1 MSNHLTR
8 RDFVA
13 GGVASVSAANAANA
27 GTGQKLPTR
36 PLGGTGLNPSILA
49 LGCGNRLWMAYDVEE
64 RGVEAINLALELG
77 ITYMD
82 TAQAYGDG
90 KSETWVGKATQ
101 HRRKNVIL
109 ATKTQARTADE
120 VLRRCDESLKRLRT
134 GHIDVLHIHSLRSP
148 EDLAAIEKKGGALE
162 ALYKLR
168 DQKMV
173 RFIGITSHADPISLR
188 NALER
193 HDFDCTQMALNAG
206 QQGHSP
212 DGSGFWKKDPSDVFS
227 EAIPHKPD
235 EQSFEKVA
243 LPVAVRKNLGIIA
256 MKVTGQES
264 LIGSGPGKS
273 ETARLLRYALSLPV
287 SLATCGMPKLD
298 FIRENTETAR
308 NYEPMPAPE
317 MKQFTETISAA
328 NKLALDRHFRD
339 HEDA

>member
-1 MSNHLTR
+1 
-8 RDFVA
+8 VA
-13 GGVASVSAANAANA
+13 GAVASASAGNAANA

-36 PLGGTGLNPSILA
+36 PFGGTGLNSSILA

-90 KSETWVGKATQ
+90 KSETWVGKATK
-101 HRRKNVIL
+101 HRRKDVIL

-120 VLRRCDESLKRLRT
+120 VLRRCDESLTRLQT
-134 GHIDVLHIHSLRSP
+134 DHLDDLHLHSLRSA
-148 EDLAAIEKKGGALE
+148 EDLAAIEAGGAVE

-273 ETARLLRYALSLPV
+273 ETGRLLRYALSLPV

>member
-1 MSNHLTR
+1 MSTNLTR

-13 GGVASVSAANAANA
+13 GAVASASAGNAANA

-36 PLGGTGLNPSILA
+36 PFGGTGLNSSILA

-90 KSETWVGKATQ
+90 KSETWVGKATK
-101 HRRKNVIL
+101 HRRKDVIL

-120 VLRRCDESLKRLRT
+120 VLRRCDESLKRLQT
-134 GHIDVLHIHSLRSP
+134 DQLDVLHIHSLRSA
-148 EDLAAIEKKGGALE
+148 EDLAAIEAGGAVE

-212 DGSGFWKKDPSDVFS
+212 D
-227 EAIPHKPD
+227 

-273 ETARLLRYALSLPV
+273 ETGRLLRYALSLPV

>member
-1 MSNHLTR
+1 MRKNLTR

-13 GGVASVSAANAANA
+13 GAVASASAANAANI
-27 GTGQKLPTR
+27 GSPKKLPSR
-36 PLGGTGLNPSILA
+36 PFGRTGLNPSILA

-77 ITYMD
+77 INYMD
-82 TAQAYGDG
+82 TAQGYGDG
-90 KSETWVGKATQ
+90 KSETWVGKATK
-101 HRRKNVIL
+101 HRRKDVIL
-109 ATKTQARTADE
+109 ATKTGARTADE
-120 VLRRCDESLKRLRT
+120 VFRRCDQSLKRLQT
-134 GHIDVLHIHSLRSP
+134 GQLDVLHIHGLRSP
-148 EDLAAIEKKGGALE
+148 EDLAAIEEKGGALE

-173 RFIGITSHADPISLR
+173 RFIGITSHADPIALR

-193 HDFDCTQMALNAG
+193 HDFDCIQMALNAG

-235 EQSFEKVA
+235 EQSFEKIA

-264 LIGSGPGKS
+264 LIGGGPGKS
-273 ETARLLRYALSLPV
+273 ETSLLLRYALSLPV

-298 FIRENTETAR
+298 FIRQNTATAR
-308 NYEPMPAPE
+308 NFQPMPAPE
-317 MKQFTETISAA
+317 MKEFTENISAA

>member
-13 GGVASVSAANAANA
+13 GAVASTTVASAANV
-27 GTGQKLPTR
+27 GTPQTLPTR
-36 PLGGTGLNPSILA
+36 PFGRTGLNPSILA

-90 KSETWVGKATQ
+90 KSETWVGKATK
-101 HRRKNVIL
+101 HRRKDVIL

-120 VLRRCDESLKRLRT
+120 VLRRCDESLKRLQT
-134 GHIDVLHIHSLRSP
+134 DKLDVLHIHSLRSA
-148 EDLAAIEKKGGALE
+148 EDLAAIEEGGAIE

-298 FIRENTETAR
+298 FIRENTETVR

>member
-1 MSNHLTR
+1 MRKNLTR

-13 GGVASVSAANAANA
+13 GAVASTTVASAANI
-27 GTGQKLPTR
+27 GTPKKLPTR
-36 PLGGTGLNPSILA
+36 PFGRTGLNPSILA

-64 RGVEAINLALELG
+64 RVIEAINLALELG

-82 TAQAYGDG
+82 TAQGYGAG
-90 KSETWVGKATQ
+90 KSETWVGKATK
-101 HRRKNVIL
+101 HRRKDVIL
-109 ATKTQARTADE
+109 ASKTGARTADE
-120 VLRRCDESLKRLRT
+120 VFSRCDQSLKRLQT
-134 GHIDVLHIHSLRSP
+134 DQLDVLHIHGLRSR

-173 RFIGITSHADPISLR
+173 RFIGITSHADPLALR

-243 LPVAVRKNLGIIA
+243 LPVAVGKNLGIIA

-273 ETARLLRYALSLPV
+273 RTARLLQYALSLPV

-298 FIRENTETAR
+298 FIRQNTETAQDFQ
-308 NYEPMPAPE
+308 PMLAPE

-328 NKLALDRHFRD
+328 NKLALDQRFRD
-339 HEDA
+339 HQDT